1 MRFILLLTLLISTNI
16 LSAQTTF
23 IVDDFS
29 DRYAGKVYISQPAE
43 VFSKGWVAIF
53 DKKTKRQ
60 LIKVNSDE
68 LTFNLRDGQI
78 VSNIKELPY
87 GEQSPIM
94 YEDYNFDGKKDLA
107 LMDGHNSCYHG
118 PSFQI
123 YLATKTGFTRSHAFT
138 RLSQEYCG
146 MFDVDPKTK
155 KIHTITKSTCCWHQ
169 YSDFIVRNNKPIA
182 IKIVEEGLNQNGL
195 TSDFTEY
202 NRVGGK
208 LIRKNYSV
216 FNLEDQEKNIIFS
229 FEFNNQKKAR
239 LIKLGDTLNY
249 IFTDKKNKVELIY
262 SDQFYSS
269 KEKNTV
275 WFTNNKTHYKISMD
289 GISVSSRKTNLTMKA
304 ELGTI
309 TGKFSELQNTKF
321 VNVSDR

>member
-1 MRFILLLTLLISTNI
+1 MKFILLFTLLISTNT

-29 DRYAGKVYISQPAE
+29 DRYFGKVYISQPTE
-43 VFSKGWVAIF
+43 VFSKGWVAVF

-87 GEQSPIM
+87 GEQSSIM

-107 LMDGHNSCYHG
+107 LMDGQNSCYHG

-123 YLATKTGFTRSHAFT
+123 YLETKTGFTRSPAFT
-138 RLSQEYCG
+138 RLAQEFCG
-146 MFDVDPKTK
+146 MFDIDPTTK
-155 KIHTITKSTCCWHQ
+155 KIHTMTKSTCCWHQ

-182 IKIVEEGLNQNGL
+182 VKIVEEGLNQNGL
-195 TSDFTEY
+195 TWDFTEY

-208 LIRKNYSV
+208 LIRRDYSV
-216 FNLEDQEKNIIFS
+216 FDIEDQEKNIIFS
-229 FEFNNQKKAR
+229 FEFSNQKKAR
-239 LIKLGDTLNY
+239 LVKLGDTLNY
-249 IFTDKKNKVELIY
+249 IFTDKENKVELIY

-269 KEKNTV
+269 KEENTV
-275 WFTNNKTHYKISMD
+275 WFMNKKTQYKISMD
-289 GISVSSRKTNLTMKA
+289 GISVSSPKTNLDMKA
-304 ELGTI
+304 EPGTI
-309 TGKFSELQNTKF
+309 RGMFSELQNTKF
-321 VNVSDR
+321 ENVADR